1 MKFKKGDKVRFLNAV
16 GEGIVSKILSDGTL
30 YVIDETGFDVPMDP
44 SELVLVGSQVVQ
56 ETTTNVTIDE
66 KVSTPEFTFFPEGEI
81 VEGNDEPKVFFAL
94 VPQPGKDVTDADLDT
109 YLINDSNYNAF
120 YNIIET
126 FKGESKTLDVGIIE
140 SNTKIELLSILRQQV
155 GNAPDYTFQLT
166 FYRNGKYNP
175 VAPIN
180 KKIVLSP
187 IKLYKEQTFK
197 ENDFF
202 YEKSIIFDL
211 TLNEEPSNV
220 EKVESIEAKEQK
232 KKLKELEKMLQT
244 KKTVDLP
251 NKTVV
256 KKNEK
261 VESREIDLHI
271 NELVENT
278 IGLDNNA
285 ILEVQMEK
293 FETEMQ
299 KAIKDNLKKIIFIH
313 GIGNGTLKNMV
324 RKTLSQ
330 RYGKYTFHDASFK
343 EYGFGATMVILRN

>member
-16 GEGIVSKILSDGTL
+16 GEGIISKVLSDGTL

-44 SELVLVGSQVVQ
+44 SELVLISSQTIQ
-56 ETTTNVTIDE
+56 ET
-66 KVSTPEFTFFPEGEI
+66 VSDTAAPMEMNAPEVSFFPEGEFMP
-81 VEGNDEPKVFFAL
+81 GNDETKAFFAL

-109 YLINDSNYNAF
+109 YLINDSNFIAF

-126 FKGESKTLDVGIIE
+126 FKGESKSLDVGIIE
-140 SNTKIELLSILRQQV
+140 PNTKIEVLTLLRQQI
-155 GNAPDYTFQLT
+155 GNAPDYTFQLI
-166 FYRNGKYNP
+166 FYKNGKYDP
-175 VAPIN
+175 VAPFH

-202 YEKSIIFDL
+202 YEKCIIFEL
-211 TLNEEPSNV
+211 TKEDELTKT
-220 EKVESIEAKEQK
+220 EKIDNIEATEQK

-244 KKTVDLP
+244 KKKVDLP
-251 NKTVV
+251 E
-256 KKNEK
+256 KKVIKKKEK
-261 VESREIDLHI
+261 VEHREIDLHI

-278 IGLDNNA
+278 TGLDNNT
-285 ILEVQMEK
+285 IIEIQMER
-293 FETEMQ
+293 FESEMK
-299 KAIKDNLKKIIFIH
+299 KAIKDDLKKIIFIH

-330 RYGKYTFHDASFK
+330 RYGKYSFHDASFK